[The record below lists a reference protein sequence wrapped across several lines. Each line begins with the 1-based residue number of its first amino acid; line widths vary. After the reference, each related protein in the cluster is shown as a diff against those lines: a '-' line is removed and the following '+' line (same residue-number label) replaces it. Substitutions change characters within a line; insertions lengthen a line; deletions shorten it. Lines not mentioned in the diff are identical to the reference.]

1 MSCLQTQLFEAR
13 PAQRSELATGGQTS
27 SPYPPVAWLAEMP
40 ALSESFFLF
49 NSHDNSIRS
58 SRERNRF
65 IAVQYNICKQILT
78 KIKHDYNKTTLQRM
92 IFIDN
97 NLNNKLLL
105 LLLFHY
111 QKYFTLDRIIIIPPH
126 RLLSC
131 FNGMQICLEILTVN
145 HNNIYCA
152 IPSN

>member
-13 PAQRSELATGGQTS
+13 PAQRSELATGGRTS
-27 SPYPPVAWLAEMP
+27 SPCPPVAWSAEMP

-58 SRERNRF
+58 SRERHRF
-65 IAVQYNICKQILT
+65 IAVQYNIYKQRLT
-78 KIKHDYNKTTLQRM
+78 KIKHDNKKTTLQRI

-111 QKYFTLDRIIIIPPH
+111 QKYLPFDSIIFSNVNSGSSKIGGTLLVIAFSGISSP
-126 RLLSC
+126 
-131 FNGMQICLEILTVN
+131 Q
-145 HNNIYCA
+145 
-152 IPSN
+152 